1 MDLNEL
7 RHSCAHLL
15 ASAVNELYPNA
26 KMAIG
31 PSIED
36 GFYYDFDNLN
46 IENKDLPKIESKMHE
61 IADKKLNFEKILMQR
76 KDAEKFLKDQPYKLE
91 LLKEIPGKKIQ
102 FYKHG
107 TYSDLCKGGHVK
119 NTSELKAFKLTKIAQ
134 AYWRGDSKNKQLVR
148 IYGTAW
154 NSKDELKDYLKRLE
168 ESEKRDHRKLGKEL
182 ELFFFNEVS
191 PGAPF
196 WMPNGMIIFKELEKF
211 WREIHDINDYKEI
224 NTPLM
229 VKENLF
235 KRSGHLEHYKDN
247 MFQLNLDREN
257 YYLKPMNCPEATIV
271 YSSKL
276 RSYKDLPIR
285 LSEIGRLH
293 RNELSGA
300 LGGMFRVRQITMDDA
315 HIFAREDQIQEE
327 ISKVLELVNKFYS
340 TFNFKP
346 NFFMATRPD
355 KALGDKKIWDLA
367 EKGLENALKS
377 NKLKYEIKEKDGA
390 FYGPKIDIHIR
401 DALNRDWQLATIQL
415 DFQMPERF
423 DLNYEGK
430 DGKKHRPV
438 IIHRAIFG
446 SFERFIGMLVEHFAG
461 RFPLWLSPIQVII
474 MNVNETNLKFAEEI
488 TDKLKENKV
497 RAELDDR
504 NESIPKKVRESQMRK
519 IPYSVTIGDKEQK
532 NKTLAVRTLD
542 GKVKFNVKVDEFIK
556 SILKEINDKR
566 IQ

>member
-1 MDLNEL
+1 
-7 RHSCAHLL
+7 
-15 ASAVNELYPNA
+15 
-26 KMAIG
+26 MAIG

-36 GFYYDFDNLN
+36 GFYYDFDNLD
-46 IENKDLPKIESKMHE
+46 ISNKDLSKIEGKMRE
-61 IADKKLNFEKILMQR
+61 IADKKLNFEKILMPR
-76 KDAEKFLKDQPYKLE
+76 KEAEKFLKDQPYKLE
-91 LLKEIPGKKIQ
+91 LLKEIPGEKIQ

-119 NTSELKAFKLTKIAQ
+119 NTSKIKAFKLTKIAQ
-134 AYWRGDSKNKQLVR
+134 AYWRGDSKNKQLAR

-168 ESEKRDHRKLGKEL
+168 ESEKRDHRKIGKEL
-182 ELFFFNEVS
+182 ELFFFNEAT

-211 WREIHDINDYKEI
+211 WREIHDNNGYKEI
-224 NTPLM
+224 NTPIL
-229 VKENLF
+229 VKEDLF
-235 KRSGHLEHYKDN
+235 RQSGHLDNYKNN
-247 MFQLNLDREN
+247 MFQLNLDKEN
-257 YYLKPMNCPEATIV
+257 HYLKPMNCPEATIV
-271 YSSKL
+271 YSFKL

-327 ISKVLELVNKFYS
+327 ISKVLELVDKFYS

-346 NFFMATRPD
+346 NFFLATMPD

-367 EKGLENALKS
+367 EKGLEDALKN

-390 FYGPKIDIHIR
+390 FYGPKIDIHIK

-423 DLNYEGK
+423 DLSYEGK

-438 IIHRAIFG
+438 MIHRAIFG

-461 RFPLWLSPIQVII
+461 KFPLWLSPIQIII
-474 MNVNETNLKFAEEI
+474 MNVNEANLKFANEVY
-488 TDKLKENKV
+488 DRLKENNI

-504 NESIPKKVRESQMRK
+504 NESIPKKVREAQLRK
-519 IPYSVTIGDKEQK
+519 IPYSLTIGDKELK

-542 GKVKFNVKVDEFIK
+542 GKVKFNVKADEFIK
-556 SILKEINDKR
+556 NILKEINDKR
-566 IQ
+566 VQ

>member
-1 MDLNEL
+1 MNLDEL

-15 ASAVNELYPNA
+15 ASAVKEIYPNA

-36 GFYYDFDNLN
+36 GFYYDFDNLD
-46 IENKDLPKIESKMHE
+46 ISNKDLSKIEGKMRE
-61 IADKKLNFEKILMQR
+61 IADKKLNFEKILMPR
-76 KDAEKFLKDQPYKLE
+76 KEAEKFLKDQPYKLE
-91 LLKEIPGKKIQ
+91 LLKEIPGEKIQ

-119 NTSELKAFKLTKIAQ
+119 NTSKIKAFKLTKIAQ
-134 AYWRGDSKNKQLVR
+134 AYWRGDSKNKQLAR

-168 ESEKRDHRKLGKEL
+168 ESEKRDHRKIGKEL
-182 ELFFFNEVS
+182 ELFFFNEAT

-211 WREIHDINDYKEI
+211 WREIHDNNGYKEI
-224 NTPLM
+224 NTPIL
-229 VKENLF
+229 VKEDLF
-235 KRSGHLEHYKDN
+235 RQSGHLDNYKNN
-247 MFQLNLDREN
+247 MFQLNLDKEN
-257 YYLKPMNCPEATIV
+257 HYLKPMNCPEATIV
-271 YSSKL
+271 YSFKL

-327 ISKVLELVNKFYS
+327 ISKVLELVDKFYS

-346 NFFMATRPD
+346 NFFLATMPD

-367 EKGLENALKS
+367 EKGLEDALKN

-390 FYGPKIDIHIR
+390 FYGPKIDIHIK

-423 DLNYEGK
+423 DLSYEGK

-438 IIHRAIFG
+438 MIHRAIFG

-461 RFPLWLSPIQVII
+461 KFPLWLSPIQIII
-474 MNVNETNLKFAEEI
+474 MNVNEANLKFANEVY
-488 TDKLKENKV
+488 DRLKENNI

-504 NESIPKKVRESQMRK
+504 NESIPKKVRDAQLRK
-519 IPYSVTIGDKEQK
+519 IPYSLTIGDKELK

-542 GKVKFNVKVDEFIK
+542 GKVKFNVKADEFIK
-556 SILKEINDKR
+556 NILKEINDKR
-566 IQ
+566 VQ